1 MRLVAVGLAL
11 SLITGAR
18 AENQAAPKCTKA
30 AAIEA
35 EQEADSLSDW
45 HHIFR
50 SFRRFSQCDD
60 GAIAEVYSESITK
73 LLSDDWK
80 SLNQLVVLTN
90 QSRSFKR
97 FVLKHIDDTVPSDT
111 LAKIAQNA
119 RSECT
124 ATGQNLGRSI
134 AKAAEKR

>member
-11 SLITGAR
+11 FLITGAR
-18 AENQAAPKCTKA
+18 AENQAAPKCTNA

-60 GAIAEVYSESITK
+60 GAIAEGYSESTK
-73 LLSDDWK
+73 LLSNDWK

-90 QSRSFKR
+90 QSRSFRR

-111 LAKIAQNA
+111 LAKIARNA
-119 RSECT
+119 
-124 ATGQNLGRSI
+124 
-134 AKAAEKR
+134 